1 MKHYLKYIMLT
12 LLCIVSMQASAQQI
26 TSVHGSVL
34 DEFGPVMGAAVCEID
49 ATGRIIESTTTDV
62 NGNYSMKV
70 SNPTKNKLR
79 ISFVGTLAQTLPFT
93 SDEIN
98 VTLKNQ
104 NTLKEVTVV
113 AKKRLSGGGLA
124 IPEREISYS
133 TQTIST
139 KEFEGLGMNTIDEAL
154 QGRIAG
160 LDIVSVSGNLGA
172 GTTMRLRGAS
182 TVSSL
187 TSSNPLIVVNGNT
200 WNVDMSNFDV
210 NSANDEQFAQLLNIN
225 PEDIESITV
234 LKDAAGPR
242 SPPSAWTAPP

>member
-113 AKKRLSGGGLA
+113 AK
-124 IPEREISYS
+124 
-133 TQTIST
+133 
-139 KEFEGLGMNTIDEAL
+139 
-154 QGRIAG
+154 
-160 LDIVSVSGNLGA
+160 
-172 GTTMRLRGAS
+172 
-182 TVSSL
+182 
-187 TSSNPLIVVNGNT
+187 
-200 WNVDMSNFDV
+200 
-210 NSANDEQFAQLLNIN
+210 
-225 PEDIESITV
+225 
-234 LKDAAGPR
+234 
-242 SPPSAWTAPP
+242 